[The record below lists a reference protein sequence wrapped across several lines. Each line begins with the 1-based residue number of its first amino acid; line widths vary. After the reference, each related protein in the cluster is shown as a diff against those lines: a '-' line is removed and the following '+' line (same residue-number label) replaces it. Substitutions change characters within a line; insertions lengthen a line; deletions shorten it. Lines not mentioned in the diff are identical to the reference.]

1 MALGALRHRNFQL
14 FVGGQSISLVGTW
27 MQSVALGWVVLELT
41 NSPFQVG
48 LVSTLG
54 ALPVLLF
61 TLWGGVV
68 ADRRNKHRLV
78 LFLQT
83 GMLLEALALAIL
95 TSTGHVT
102 VHWIQGLALIAG
114 TFAAFEIPARQAF
127 VVEMVGKE
135 DLFTAVAINS
145 TVFNGTRVIGPAL
158 AGLLLAAAG
167 AAACF
172 YVNAASYLAVIVG
185 LLLMRM
191 PGGQPVGGSRG
202 QGDLHALKEGVR
214 YLFSQPRQR
223 TLVLVTTSFSIF
235 GFAFIPMLPVF
246 ARDVLRTGSAGYGAL
261 MSAVGIGA
269 ASGAIGAAFW
279 GHRVERERL
288 VLPCAGAFAVLLVAA
303 GLAPTLA
310 VAFVLLALLGFAW
323 VLMAVFTNTTLQM
336 TSPDA
341 LRGRV
346 MGFYSFMV
354 VGLAPFGSLQMGWV
368 AEHAG
373 VRAAYVAG
381 GIACGLVALFAFVRA
396 PWMET

>member
-1 MALGALRHRNFQL
+1 M
-14 FVGGQSISLVGTW
+14 
-27 MQSVALGWVVLELT
+27 
-41 NSPFQVG
+41 
-48 LVSTLG
+48 
-54 ALPVLLF
+54 VLL
-61 TLWGGVV
+61 
-68 ADRRNKHRLV
+68 
-78 LFLQT
+78 LQT
-83 GMLLEALALAIL
+83 GMLCEALALAIL

-102 VHWIQGLALIAG
+102 VHWIQGLAMIAG

-145 TVFNGTRVIGPAL
+145 TVFNGTRVLGPAL
-158 AGLLLAAAG
+158 AGLLLAAVG

-191 PGGQPVGGSRG
+191 PGGEPIGGPG
-202 QGDLHALKEGVR
+202 GLGDLHALKEGVR
-214 YLFSQPRQR
+214 YLFSRPLQR

-246 ARDVLRTGSAGYGAL
+246 ARDVLHTGSAGYGAL

-269 ASGAIGAAFW
+269 ASGAIGAALW

-288 VLPCAGAFAVLLVAA
+288 VLPCAAAFAVLLVAA
-303 GLAPTLA
+303 ALAPTLS
-310 VAFVLLALLGFAW
+310 VALVLLALLGFAW

-354 VGLAPFGSLQMGWV
+354 VGLAPFGSFQMGWV
-368 AEHAG
+368 SEHFG
-373 VRAAYVAG
+373 VRAAYGAG
-381 GIACGLVALFAFVRA
+381 GVACGIVVTGALLLA
-396 PWMET
+396 PRMGR

>member
-1 MALGALRHRNFQL
+1 
-14 FVGGQSISLVGTW
+14 
-27 MQSVALGWVVLELT
+27 
-41 NSPFQVG
+41 
-48 LVSTLG
+48 
-54 ALPVLLF
+54 
-61 TLWGGVV
+61 
-68 ADRRNKHRLV
+68 
-78 LFLQT
+78 
-83 GMLLEALALAIL
+83 
-95 TSTGHVT
+95 
-102 VHWIQGLALIAG
+102 
-114 TFAAFEIPARQAF
+114 
-127 VVEMVGKE
+127 
-135 DLFTAVAINS
+135 
-145 TVFNGTRVIGPAL
+145 
-158 AGLLLAAAG
+158 
-167 AAACF
+167 
-172 YVNAASYLAVIVG
+172 
-185 LLLMRM
+185 MRI

-246 ARDVLRTGSAGYGAL
+246 ARDVLHTGSAGYGAL

-354 VGLAPFGSLQMGWV
+354 VGLAPLGSFQMGWV

-373 VRAAYVAG
+373 VRAASRAASWRSSPSCALPGWRHSHAHHHQPTIRRRRQLG
-381 GIACGLVALFAFVRA
+381 GHPRGRA
-396 PWMET
+396 PRVDAGR